1 MKQII
6 DPMSVPVFPMPNDVF
21 PPNKN
26 PGRIPDIA
34 YRKNTSN
41 FGFSKKLH
49 KYIALK
55 YKALLLHH
63 QNFVTFLLILDEKVL
78 LQKSLNS
85 NLDRV

>member
-55 YKALLLHH
+55 YKAPVITPQKLCYI
-63 QNFVTFLLILDEKVL
+63 LI
-78 LQKSLNS
+78 NIG
-85 NLDRV
+85 